1 MTDTIARKT
10 DLSLLYVLVAAKLLF
25 HLAINLF
32 GGYEIFRDELYYLA
46 CADRLA
52 WGYVDQPPL
61 SIFLLAAVRAVFGD
75 SLFALRLVPAIAGA
89 AVVLLTG
96 LLARELGGGRF
107 AVALAAVGA
116 MVSGA
121 NLALSSIYSMNVFD
135 LLLVAVA
142 AWLLIR
148 LIRTEEPWIW
158 IALGVTLGLGLLNK
172 VGVLWVGFGIFAG
185 IVATRERRW
194 LVTPWPWAAGA
205 VSALLFL
212 PYGLW
217 NAANDWAHLEF
228 IESAVSG
235 KYSGLSVW
243 TFLSGQVLHQN
254 PTTLPLWLGGL
265 GWLLFA
271 PGGRRFR
278 LLGIVWVTAC
288 VVLIANGHSK
298 AGYLASTYAMLFAAG
313 GVAWETMFHMR
324 AFHSRAD
331 GATLPGRAAIRGA
344 AIAVVASGIV
354 LAPFATPMLPVD
366 AYVRYARALGVD
378 PGTDEGHELAELPQ
392 FYADMF
398 GWEQKAA
405 AVAEVYHALPASDR
419 ERAAI
424 FADNYGRAAA
434 IDYFADEY
442 GLPGAV
448 GSHNNYWIW
457 GPGEATGEVVI
468 VLGGDMED
476 LERRFES
483 VVVAGVASCRYCIPY
498 ERDLKV
504 HVCRGLRLE
513 MTELWP
519 VIKHYD

>member
-1 MTDTIARKT
+1 MTDTTRKT
-10 DLSLLYVLVAAKLLF
+10 DLTLLYALVAGKLLF
-25 HLAINLF
+25 HLAVNLF
-32 GGYEIFRDELYYLA
+32 GSYEIFRDELYYLA
-46 CADRLA
+46 CADHLA

-61 SIFLLAAVRAVFGD
+61 SIFLLAAVRAIAGD

-107 AVALAAVGA
+107 AIALAAVGA
-116 MVSGA
+116 LVSGA
-121 NLALSSIYSMNVFD
+121 NLSSSSIWSMNVFD

-142 AWLLIR
+142 FWLLTR
-148 LIRTEEPWIW
+148 LIRTENPWYW

-172 VGVLWVGFGIFAG
+172 VGVLWVGLGIFAG

-194 LVTPWPWAAGA
+194 LATPWPWVAGGI
-205 VSALLFL
+205 SALLFL
-212 PYGLW
+212 PYVLW
-217 NAANDWAHLEF
+217 NVANDWAHLEF
-228 IESAVSG
+228 IDSAVTG

-271 PGGRRFR
+271 SDGRRFR

-313 GVAWETMFHMR
+313 GVAWEAILPKR
-324 AFHSRAD
+324 AVA
-331 GATLPGRAAIRGA
+331 RGA
-344 AIAVVASGIV
+344 AIAMVASGIA

-366 AYVRYARALGVD
+366 AYVRYAQALGVD

-398 GWEQKAA
+398 GWQAKAA
-405 AVAEVYHALPASDR
+405 AVAEVYHALPAADR
-419 ERAAI
+419 EKAAI
-424 FADNYGRAAA
+424 FADNYGRSGA

-457 GPGEATGEVVI
+457 GPGEATVEVVI
-468 VLGGDMED
+468 VLGGEMED

-483 VVVAGVASCRYCIPY
+483 VELAGVATCRYCIPY
-498 ERDLKV
+498 ERDLPI

-513 MTELWP
+513 MAELWP
-519 VIKHYD
+519 LTKHYD